1 MLKAHQKDIGPD
13 LLKSMIPTAKEFLQ
27 GSCLRTDRKDGE
39 SRDMVIGHHGED
51 LHLPEEDLHPLED
64 LYPLEEDLYPL
75 EGPHTRGTH
84 QRGEARLEGGTHLGG
99 GNHRGRETHQG
110 GGNHRGRET
119 HQGGGIHQ
127 RGEGTPQ
134 GGGIGQ
140 DQGHLQENMID
151 IEGDMIDL
159 GQGLPTQ
166 GITTDDLQE
175 GIHRGADHPHQAI
188 GIVHQEDIGHHLP
201 TGRLDWVSLERICSL
216 QDLAMPSP
224 SEIWRR
230 NFANLDV

>member
-1 MLKAHQKDIGPD
+1 MLKARLKDVGPD

-27 GSCLRTDRKDGE
+27 GSCLRMDRKDGG

-51 LHLPEEDLHPLED
+51 LHLPEEDLHPLEED
-64 LYPLEEDLYPL
+64 LYPLEKDLYPL
-75 EGPHTRGTH
+75 EGPHARGTH
-84 QRGEARLEGGTHLGG
+84 QRGEAHLGGGTHL
-99 GNHRGRETHQG
+99 G

-140 DQGHLQENMID
+140 NQGHLQENMID
-151 IEGDMIDL
+151 IEWNMIDL

-175 GIHRGADHPHQAI
+175 GIHQGADHPQAI
-188 GIVHQEDIGHHLP
+188 GIVHQEDIGHHLL

-216 QDLAMPSP
+216 QDLAMPPP
-224 SEIWRR
+224 SEI
-230 NFANLDV
+230 

>member
-1 MLKAHQKDIGPD
+1 MLKARLKDVGPD

-64 LYPLEEDLYPL
+64 LYPLE
-75 EGPHTRGTH
+75 GPHTRWTH
-84 QRGEARLEGGTHLGG
+84 QRGEARLEGGTHL
-99 GNHRGRETHQG
+99 

-166 GITTDDLQE
+166 GITTDDLQ
-175 GIHRGADHPHQAI
+175 GDS
-188 GIVHQEDIGHHLP
+188 LP
-201 TGRLDWVSLERICSL
+201 
-216 QDLAMPSP
+216 
-224 SEIWRR
+224 
-230 NFANLDV
+230 

>member
-1 MLKAHQKDIGPD
+1 M
-13 LLKSMIPTAKEFLQ
+13 
-27 GSCLRTDRKDGE
+27 DRKDGG
-39 SRDMVIGHHGED
+39 SRDMVIGHHGGHHGED

-75 EGPHTRGTH
+75 EGPHARGTH
-84 QRGEARLEGGTHLGG
+84 QRGEAHLGGGTHL
-99 GNHRGRETHQG
+99 G

-140 DQGHLQENMID
+140 NQGHLQENMID
-151 IEGDMIDL
+151 IEGNMIDL

-166 GITTDDLQE
+166 GITTDDLQ
-175 GIHRGADHPHQAI
+175 GDS
-188 GIVHQEDIGHHLP
+188 LP
-201 TGRLDWVSLERICSL
+201 LVTYRLLKLSINSFEILNDCTRFMFVIRCSL
-216 QDLAMPSP
+216 AMHP
-224 SEIWRR
+224 
-230 NFANLDV
+230 